1 MWRERKIPKGGTE
14 CLSGISLL
22 GSILNRARGYQP
34 RRKTLE
40 SEDSMRA
47 PAAEWETARMARTRE
62 IDQRR
67 DGVALARLGWWTW
80 RPVGVIKIYS
90 GNLLS

>member
-1 MWRERKIPKGGTE
+1 
-14 CLSGISLL
+14 
-22 GSILNRARGYQP
+22 
-34 RRKTLE
+34 
-40 SEDSMRA
+40 MRA

-62 IDQRR
+62 IDRRR

-80 RPVGVIKIYS
+80 RHVGVIKIYS

>member
-1 MWRERKIPKGGTE
+1 MSI
-14 CLSGISLL
+14 
-22 GSILNRARGYQP
+22 SILNRARGYQP

-80 RPVGVIKIYS
+80 RPVGVIKIHS